1 MKLVDATQILR
12 NAIAQTMGEDYM
24 PLMDTTDPDHP
35 VPISNKAFAGLD
47 SQALIDIGKDVT
59 AENTISG
66 LNTNLIALIGRHI
79 IETRTYQSR
88 VPSIYVESF
97 DWGGFLERTRLGLG
111 EIFDDPMYT
120 KQFGQNF
127 AEIEHTYYGQPT
139 YSKIYEEAKPIMCP
153 MSIEREK
160 LREAF
165 NGWDKM
171 NEYIGAKEA
180 KIRSTINLALSVIEK
195 MLLQNAIAISD
206 VKNNSAVHLVTE
218 AVNLGIVEQIALATD
233 PVTYRNPTYEEVR
246 LNPAF
251 LAYALLRMK
260 QVRSYM
266 FEISTAFND
275 GTMPTWCDEDPT
287 LVVLDD
293 FVSCSKVYVKANTF
307 NPEELGVGAMDSV
320 ASWQAVLR
328 IDTTPDPDVT
338 YEFDPKTL
346 SSVYVSAND
355 SGKIGQTTK
364 YEKDGVIGLMFDKS
378 ALGISL
384 QRNKVTS
391 NYTAS
396 ADFWNT
402 YNHQL
407 VNHIIDSIYAIVAF
421 ICD

>member
-1 MKLVDATQILR
+1 MKLIEKAQVLR
-12 NAIAQTMGEDYM
+12 NAIAQTMGDNFM
-24 PLMDTTDPDHP
+24 PLYDTTDPDHP
-35 VPISNKAFAGLD
+35 VVIDNKAFAALD
-47 SQALIDIGKDVT
+47 SQALVDIGKAVT
-59 AENTISG
+59 GEDTISA
-66 LNTNLIALIGRHI
+66 LNTNLISLIGRHI

-97 DWGGFLERTRLGLG
+97 DWGGFLQRTRLGLG

-139 YSKIYEEAKPIMCP
+139 YSRIYEEAKSIMCP

-160 LREAF
+160 LRDAF

-195 MLLQNAIAISD
+195 MLLQTAVAISD

-218 AVNLGIVEQIALATD
+218 AVALDIVDPIPLGTNPE
-233 PVTYRNPTYEEVR
+233 TYRNPTYEEVR
-246 LNPAF
+246 LDPAF
-251 LAYALLRMK
+251 LAYCMLRIK
-260 QVRSYM
+260 QIRTYM
-266 FEISTAFND
+266 GEISTSFND

-287 LVVLDD
+287 LVLLDD
-293 FVSCSKVYVKANTF
+293 FVDCSKVYVKANTF
-307 NPEELGVGAMDSV
+307 NPEEIGVGAMDTV

-328 IDTTPDPDVT
+328 IDTVPDPDVT
-338 YEFDPKTL
+338 YEFDPTTL
-346 SSVYVSAND
+346 SSVDVAANAD
-355 SGKIGQTTK
+355 GKIGQTSEYK
-364 YEKDGVIGLMFDKS
+364 KSGVIGLMFDKS
-378 ALGISL
+378 AIGISL

-407 VNHIIDSIYAIVAF
+407 VNHIIDSSYGIVAF
-421 ICD
+421 IAD